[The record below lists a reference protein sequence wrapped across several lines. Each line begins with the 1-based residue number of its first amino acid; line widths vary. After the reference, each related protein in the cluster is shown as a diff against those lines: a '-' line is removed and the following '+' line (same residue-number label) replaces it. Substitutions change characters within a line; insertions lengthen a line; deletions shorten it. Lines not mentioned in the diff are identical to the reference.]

1 MWRVD
6 SLEKILMLGGIGGR
20 RRRRRQR
27 MRWLDSITDS
37 MDVSLSELWELV
49 MDREAWRAVIHGV
62 AKSQTWLSDWTELN
76 WTDDPQQISQ
86 PGELAKGL
94 RPPPE
99 NLTLKAVRFDYRT
112 YTRLGKQTLGGH
124 RQNLVHIRTQEKGAM
139 TPQDTDP
146 DLPVSVQ
153 ESLEETWVSSGL
165 QQGGRHRVW
174 QCEVGTQSCQATEN
188 WIKDL
193 LRMAP
198 PIRTRPSFPY
208 SQSPPSGS
216 FHRLHSLLSEGRQNE
231 NHLS

>member
-1 MWRVD
+1 MT
-6 SLEKILMLGGIGGR
+6 E
-20 RRRRRQR
+20 
-27 MRWLDSITDS
+27 WLN
-37 MDVSLSELWELV
+37 
-49 MDREAWRAVIHGV
+49 
-62 AKSQTWLSDWTELN
+62 WTELN
-76 WTDDPQQISQ
+76 WWPTTDFPTW
-86 PGELAKGL
+86 GTGKGAET
-94 RPPPE
+94 PPE

-139 TPQDTDP
+139 TPQETDP

-153 ESLEETWVSSGL
+153 ESLEEAWVSSGL
-165 QQGGRHRVW
+165 LQGGRHWVW